1 MEFEYLT
8 AKERTSLLLFNNI
21 CGSLH
26 GEYSNDA
33 KGLMKIWEVTLYI
46 FKEEFKEPLLNTL
59 LSAFIKR
66 RPHWKK
72 ELERYQTTYDKI
84 LYHFYK
90 CCKSLDTLSDGYYST
105 NSVFSYQGKSHSS
118 QNYCLVHPEK
128 KSKRDELLC
137 GECYKR
143 LLKLNLEDYPLDY
156 GLLYALKVKTQKKS
170 NLKFCI
176 NHPNKLAL
184 GNDLCEECNSDI
196 NRLEFELNKAKIF
209 TSVKSE

>member
-1 MEFEYLT
+1 MESDYLT

-21 CGSLH
+21 CGSLR

-90 CCKSLDTLSDGYYST
+90 CCKSLDTLSDGHYSV
-105 NSVFSYQGKSHSS
+105 NSVFSYQGKTHSP

-128 KSKRDELLC
+128 KSRRDELLC
-137 GECYKR
+137 EYCYKR
-143 LLKLNLEDYPLDY
+143 LLKLNLENYPLDY

-196 NRLEFELNKAKIF
+196 NKLEFELNKAKLFVSI
-209 TSVKSE
+209 E